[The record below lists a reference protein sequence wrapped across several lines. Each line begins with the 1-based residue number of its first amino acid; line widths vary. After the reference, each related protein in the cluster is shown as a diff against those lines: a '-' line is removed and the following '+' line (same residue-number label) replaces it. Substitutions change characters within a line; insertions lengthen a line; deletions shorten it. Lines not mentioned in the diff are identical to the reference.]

1 MLRLSSVPPT
11 AASQLD
17 GLLVIAAGTKLE
29 VHAWNGKQLVR
40 SAFFDA
46 PMCLTS
52 LNLLKNYILVGDVH
66 KGLTFVMYKVRH
78 VVCEMIW
85 FELVLCGMQS
95 IVVCG
100 LR

>member
-17 GLLVIAAGTKLE
+17 GLLVVAAGTKLE

-46 PMCLTS
+46 PLCLTS

-66 KGLTFVMYKVRH
+66 KGLTFVMYKVRN
-78 VVCEMIW
+78 VTSVYRCTRINS
-85 FELVLCGMQS
+85 L
-95 IVVCG
+95 
-100 LR
+100 